1 MSFCLYDLVK
11 NFGTGVGGVFPGWG
25 CRGAQH
31 PPARATGAKR
41 DFFMKTYRNFYPQI
55 YDFDNLYRAYTTA
68 RRGKRGT
75 YDVMRF
81 EQQVE
86 DKLFRL
92 QAELRDQTYRPGAYR
107 HFYIYEPKKRG
118 RV

>member
-1 MSFCLYDLVK
+1 
-11 NFGTGVGGVFPGWG
+11 
-25 CRGAQH
+25 
-31 PPARATGAKR
+31 
-41 DFFMKTYRNFYPQI
+41 MKTYRNFYPQI